1 MVYITFIAAVQV
13 APPCSSV
20 ALITETVAKARLPGN
35 AWEEVRCKSVER

>member
-20 ALITETVAKARLPGN
+20 ALITETVAESQVTGERLGRGP
-35 AWEEVRCKSVER
+35 V